1 MDWEVCYSTGTEIQA
16 HLVKGYLEQY
26 GVPCLVETSGF
37 AMTPFSFG
45 ACGGARVLVR
55 DDFAHIARGLLR
67 GREESQAVALRLVR
81 RGEA

>member
-1 MDWEVCYSTGTEIQA
+1 MEWEVCYSAGSEIQA

-26 GVPCLVETSGF
+26 GVPCLVESSRFG
-37 AMTPFSFG
+37 MTPFCFG

-67 GREESQAVALRLVR
+67 GREAPQAMSLRLVR
-81 RGEA
+81 REA

>member
-1 MDWEVCYSTGTEIQA
+1 MEWEVCYSTGTEIQA

-26 GVPCLVETSGF
+26 GVPCLVEISRFG
-37 AMTPFSFG
+37 MTPFFFG

-67 GREESQAVALRLVR
+67 GRETPPGAALRLVR

>member
-1 MDWEVCYSTGTEIQA
+1 MEWEVCYSTGTEIQA

-26 GVPCLVETSGF
+26 GVPCLVEISRFGT
-37 AMTPFSFG
+37 TPLFFG

-67 GREESQAVALRLVR
+67 GREGTQAVALRLVR
-81 RGEA
+81 RGET